1 MEEIL
6 PGGNMGGA
14 IRVGDTVR
22 RAAAGWNP
30 TVQRL
35 LGHLHD
41 RGLTGVPRPLGT
53 DEYGRDR
60 VSYLPGVV
68 PRYPLPAWVWSRE
81 VLTDAGAYLS
91 HLHQASL
98 GFDVSDA
105 VWQSA
110 VRQPVEVICHNDFAP
125 YNMVFTD
132 RRLSGVID
140 WDTASPGPRSW
151 DLAYLAYRLV
161 PLADP
166 STRDAIDS
174 DLGERA
180 RRLRL
185 LCAAYGS
192 HLAPADILPVA
203 VARLHDLATFTE
215 ARADRGQETVRSHVG
230 LYRRDAAWIIRY
242 ADGLCQKS
250 F

>member
-1 MEEIL
+1 MEEMM

-22 RAAAGWNP
+22 RAAAEWNP

-35 LGHLHD
+35 LGHLRD
-41 RGLTGVPRPLGT
+41 RGLTWVPHPLGT
-53 DEYGRDR
+53 DEYGRDT

-68 PRYPLPAWVWSRE
+68 PQHPLPAWVWSRE
-81 VLTDAGAYLS
+81 VLIDAGAHLA

-98 GFDVSDA
+98 GFDVSGA

-110 VRQPVEVICHNDFAP
+110 VRQPAEVICHNDFAP

-132 RRLSGVID
+132 GRLSGVID
-140 WDTASPGPRSW
+140 WDTASPGPRLW
-151 DLAYLAYRLV
+151 DVAYLAYRLV

-166 STRDAIDS
+166 SNGDAIDS

-185 LCAAYGS
+185 LAASYGS
-192 HLAPADILPVA
+192 QLAPADVLPVA
-203 VARLHDLATFTE
+203 VARLHDLAAFTE
-215 ARADRGQETVRSHVG
+215 ARADQGQETVRSHVE
-230 LYRRDAAWIIRY
+230 LYRRDAAWITRH
-242 ADGLCQKS
+242 ADELCQES
-250 F
+250 G